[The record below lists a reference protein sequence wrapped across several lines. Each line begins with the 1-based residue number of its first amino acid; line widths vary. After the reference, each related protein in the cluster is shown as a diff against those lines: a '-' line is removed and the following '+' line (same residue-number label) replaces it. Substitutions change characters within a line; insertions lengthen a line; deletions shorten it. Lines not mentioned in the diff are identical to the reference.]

1 VTEQRDTRGRM
12 WPWIVV
18 ALLVFMASMM
28 GVLFWKAT
36 GDPTHVVEPDYYNKA
51 MKWDS
56 TAAVRD
62 ESVRAGWTVKL
73 DFRPVPGEMLAEAG
87 ADVPN
92 TLVVVQLKDSTGKAL
107 TDVAVH
113 LRAYFSARADRIF
126 EADMQAMG
134 QEFGAAFRLGPPG
147 LWEFEVQARRE
158 NPPFNFTWKGSRD
171 LGEVK

>member
-1 VTEQRDTRGRM
+1 M
-12 WPWIVV
+12 VV

-28 GVLFWKAT
+28 AVLFYAAS

-62 ESVRAGWTVKL
+62 ESIRQGWQVVL

-87 ADVPN
+87 AEVPN
-92 TLVVVQLKDSTGKAL
+92 TLVVVQIKDSTGLAVKN
-107 TDVAVH
+107 VAVH
-113 LRAYFSARADRIF
+113 LRTYFSARADRVF

-134 QEFGAAFRLGPPG
+134 EEFGAAFRLGPPG
-147 LWEFEVQARRE
+147 LWEFEVLARRE
-158 NPPFNFTWKGSRD
+158 NPPFNFSWKGSRD